1 MTPISVDPTANEP
14 ADPTSSQQPD
24 ALSTR
29 PVTNGA
35 HTITGD
41 TSQLR
46 HVLRELAKRREIDR
60 ARETSTDQGLSAADL
75 L

>member
-1 MTPISVDPTANEP
+1 MTPISADPTANEP
-14 ADPTSSQQPD
+14 GDHTRSPQPD

-29 PVTNGA
+29 PVTREV

-41 TSQLR
+41 SSQLR

>member
-14 ADPTSSQQPD
+14 ADHTRSQQPD
-24 ALSTR
+24 ALSTP
-29 PVTNGA
+29 PVTNQVR
-35 HTITGD
+35 TITGD
-41 TSQLR
+41 TAQLR

-60 ARETSTDQGLSAADL
+60 ARETSTDQGLSATDL